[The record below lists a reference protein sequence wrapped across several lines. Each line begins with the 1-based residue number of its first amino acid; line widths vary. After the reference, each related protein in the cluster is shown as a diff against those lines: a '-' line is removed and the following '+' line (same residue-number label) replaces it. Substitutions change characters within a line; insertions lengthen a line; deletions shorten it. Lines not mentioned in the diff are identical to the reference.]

1 MAKSIPQ
8 INLSKEE
15 ANPGGFTADLFAAR
29 QPKTSDM
36 KAKTQNLNS
45 KHREYQNLPTWE
57 ATLFIARYWGLAG
70 RHAHRRSVKFG
81 KQGC

>member
-29 QPKTSDM
+29 QPKISDM
-36 KAKTQNLNS
+36 ELKLKT
-45 KHREYQNLPTWE
+45 
-57 ATLFIARYWGLAG
+57 
-70 RHAHRRSVKFG
+70 
-81 KQGC
+81 